1 MKQQFEPINGDG
13 SRNRQLVAKL
23 SNERP
28 LTFICRTYLKAKA
41 KDEGW
46 DGSSVD
52 SWSEEIWSD
61 PVQADSHSCGVLV
74 CMVMCA

>member
-1 MKQQFEPINGDG
+1 M
-13 SRNRQLVAKL
+13 AKL

-28 LTFICRTYLKAKA
+28 LTFIYRTYLKAKA

-61 PVQADSHSCGVLV
+61 PVQADSQSCGVFV